1 MDECQPIC
9 SGIFKRTGEPGLFY
23 THIDKELKGNCRLV
37 KIYQGTTLQGH
48 ALAVIDGRIL
58 SDGCILEE
66 SRISAGTGPFFCHGT
81 DHQTGYP
88 TADRK
93 NRYGTD
99 LIFTQDRLRR
109 ANDSAL
115 HVYAMP
121 AQRPYR
127 NYRPALWDLQQNRFH
142 CKQESVQGDG
152 NVRHINQRPW
162 ATGHPGWCAFL
173 CRPIGTGVRHF

>member
-1 MDECQPIC
+1 MPAGENL
-9 SGIFKRTGEPGLFY
+9 SGN
-23 THIDKELKGNCRLV
+23 D
-37 KIYQGTTLQGH
+37 
-48 ALAVIDGRIL
+48 A
-58 SDGCILEE
+58 
-66 SRISAGTGPFFCHGT
+66 AGTRTCSNRRPDTLRWVYFGREPDIRRDGAFFCHGT

-173 CRPIGTGVRHF
+173 CRPIGTGVRHFLKAW